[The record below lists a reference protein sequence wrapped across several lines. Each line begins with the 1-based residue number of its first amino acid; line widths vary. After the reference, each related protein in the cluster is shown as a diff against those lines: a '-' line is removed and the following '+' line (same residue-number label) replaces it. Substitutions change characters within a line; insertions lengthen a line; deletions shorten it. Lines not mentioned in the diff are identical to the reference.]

1 MREAIM
7 CVRKL
12 LPVLGSVFLFA
23 CGSGGSGGSSGG
35 GGGGETIPTTNAEH
49 NQMLATLGFR
59 TELGPRADPAGTA
72 VAEAWHPLGSE
83 FTTFRPQAE
92 LYVAGLV
99 VGGASEHLFDDL
111 SNDYA
116 PISFTTKADPSWIGS
131 YPKGGVA
138 GDLDGD
144 GLSEIFIA
152 YWVDVGGGKLRYI
165 VYDVGSTAVKEGEI
179 DASVPRT
186 NLSSWNQPSLAAGD
200 LDGDGRDEVAV
211 GFARLH
217 VVDGLEGE
225 PTVKRLQHA
234 GQDAQRPAFVAIGN
248 TDWDAGAELVVTY
261 TVGDAATG
269 KYAIYD
275 GNLAAPVQ
283 EGALTLIDPGGVT
296 RTTNET
302 VIGIGDVD
310 GDRMGEIVFG
320 GRKADSWASMYILE
334 YESPT
339 TQPLYGWKR
348 VFYDVPAGASV
359 WNPGPLRLLDFDG
372 DGRKEVLFGSW
383 IFRLDEQSRFVN
395 AVPEWGDPNEFFNPW
410 SINMGFGA
418 SPIVGDM
425 DGDGRDDMIY
435 GGFNVVKVRGLDS
448 LGRWADGKHVFQSDA
463 STQAQ
468 PGILVAA
475 NVDRDSAVVRY
486 DGEHELLF
494 AKPQVIAVLASPPY
508 REGIDQNVAMTRS
521 TFGQRTGETVDE
533 ARSLGFKVGASV
545 GYDGTVP
552 IFGGPTATVSMKE
565 AFDFVATTSSTI
577 EKYHA
582 YATGPREDKVV
593 FTTVAFDVFYYTIV
607 SAPDSPEAVGRQIT
621 INLPREPQTLASTVE
636 FYNAHNGGGT
646 DVDERVFRHRKGD
659 VASYPT
665 VAERDRLLD
674 AAEARERGYER
685 LWNGP
690 MTVGEGGGF
699 SQIGISSTEGS
710 ANATAMDFS
719 VDAEFVCK
727 FPGGVKI
734 GTSVGFHF
742 GHTVT
747 FTTKD
752 TASFEG
758 QVGDIPAASYTA
770 QNMYRYGLFVYP
782 EQVDDQKFL
791 VMNYWTER

>member
-1 MREAIM
+1 M
-7 CVRKL
+7 CVRRFL
-12 LPVLGSVFLFA
+12 ALLGSVLLFA
-23 CGSGGSGGSSGG
+23 CSSGGTSGG
-35 GGGGETIPTTNAEH
+35 GGGEPVPATNAEH
-49 NQMLATLGFR
+49 NQMLASLGFR
-59 TELGPRADPAGTA
+59 TELGAREDPAGAA
-72 VAEAWHPLGSE
+72 VSEEWHPLGTT

-99 VGGASEHLFDDL
+99 IGNASEHLFDDL
-111 SNDYA
+111 SNDWA
-116 PISFTTKADPSWIGS
+116 PIPFPAKADPAWVNSPLES
-131 YPKGGVA
+131 GVS
-138 GDLDGD
+138 GDFDGD

-152 YWVDVGGGKLRYI
+152 YWVNVEGGKLRYI
-165 VYDVGSTAVKEGEI
+165 VYDVDAATVREGEL

-186 NLSSWNQPSLAAGD
+186 NLSGWNQPSLAAGD

-211 GFARLH
+211 GCAKLR
-217 VVDGLEGE
+217 VVDRLEGE
-225 PTVKRLQHA
+225 PVVTLLQHA
-234 GQDAQRPAFVAIGN
+234 GQDAQRAAFVAIGN
-248 TDWDAGAELVVTY
+248 TDWDAQAELVVTY
-261 TVGDAATG
+261 TVGNGATG

-275 GNLAAPVQ
+275 GSLDAPVQ
-283 EGALTLIDPGGVT
+283 EGALTLIDPNGVT
-296 RTTNET
+296 RTTGET
-302 VIGIGDVD
+302 VAGIGDVD

-320 GRKADSWASMYILE
+320 GRKADSWNSLYILE

-348 VFYDVPAGASV
+348 LFYDVPAGASV

-448 LGRWADGKHVFQSDA
+448 LGRWADGKHTFQGTA

-494 AKPQVIAVLASPPY
+494 TKPQVIAVLASPPY
-508 REGIDQNVAMTRS
+508 REGIDQNVTMTRS

-545 GYDGTVP
+545 GYDSTVP
-552 IFGGPTATVSMKE
+552 IFGGVIATVSMKE
-565 AFDFVATTSSTI
+565 AFDFVATKSTTI
-577 EKYHA
+577 EKYHS
-582 YATGPREDKVV
+582 YTSGPREDKVV
-593 FTTVAFDVFYYTIV
+593 FTTVPFDVFYYTIV

-621 INLPREPQTLASTVE
+621 INLPREPQTLASTVD
-636 FYNAHNGGGT
+636 FYNAHNGGGM

-665 VAERDRLLD
+665 LGERDRILE
-674 AAEARERGYER
+674 AAEAREHDYRR

-699 SQIGISSTEGS
+699 GRIGISSTEGS
-710 ANATAMDFS
+710 ANATTMDFS

-734 GTSVGFHF
+734 GTSVGFHY

-747 FTTKD
+747 YSTRE
-752 TASFEG
+752 TAFFEG
-758 QVGDIPAASYTA
+758 TVGDIPAASYTA